1 MLRWLPLA
9 WLLTVPTPLLA
20 PVDDVVD
27 APAPVDSAAPLKFQ
41 PQQVQQTNPP
51 ARFDQGLERLERSQP
66 EQVEVRSPEGLDQLE
81 RNRVIT
87 PQERDLQGT
96 GRSAQGPIDV
106 TAFQK
111 ACQEGA
117 LTKQECTSGVARR
130 PGSRRNRPGIEFQD
144 RSTDGSARA
153 GRDRGLSAP
162 NGTPLTVPVSAL
174 LAGEGGRF
182 SLQSVFAVTPRPLP
196 SPGNGDRRLLFP
208 VLGEAFTSSGFGWRL
223 HPVLGTWLM
232 HAGQDFAAP
241 QGAPVVASLS
251 GRVVSSGLAGGYGIT
266 VVIEH
271 EKPLRRTLYGHLSE
285 IYVKAGQSVRQG
297 EVIGRVGSTGLSTG
311 PHLHFELRR
320 PDAGGWVATNPDDL
334 DMGQLVKQMARQ
346 GDDAVSILVSQL
358 LRSLERPDEIS
369 SSRPEG

>member
-1 MLRWLPLA
+1 
-9 WLLTVPTPLLA
+9 
-20 PVDDVVD
+20 
-27 APAPVDSAAPLKFQ
+27 
-41 PQQVQQTNPP
+41 
-51 ARFDQGLERLERSQP
+51 
-66 EQVEVRSPEGLDQLE
+66 
-81 RNRVIT
+81 
-87 PQERDLQGT
+87 
-96 GRSAQGPIDV
+96 
-106 TAFQK
+106 
-111 ACQEGA
+111 
-117 LTKQECTSGVARR
+117 
-130 PGSRRNRPGIEFQD
+130 
-144 RSTDGSARA
+144 
-153 GRDRGLSAP
+153 
-162 NGTPLTVPVSAL
+162 
-174 LAGEGGRF
+174 
-182 SLQSVFAVTPRPLP
+182 
-196 SPGNGDRRLLFP
+196 
-208 VLGEAFTSSGFGWRL
+208 
-223 HPVLGTWLM
+223 M

>member
-9 WLLTVPTPLLA
+9 WLLTVPTPWLA
-20 PVDDVVD
+20 SVDDVVD
-27 APAPVDSAAPLKFQ
+27 PSAPVDSAAPLQ
-41 PQQVQQTNPP
+41 SESQQVQPIEPP
-51 ARFDQGLERLERSQP
+51 ARFDQVLKRLERSELEP
-66 EQVEVRSPEGLDQLE
+66 VEVRSPEGLDQLE

-87 PQERDLQGT
+87 SQERDLQGT
-96 GRSAQGPIDV
+96 GRSAEGPVDGP
-106 TAFQK
+106 AFQK
-111 ACQEGA
+111 ACREGA
-117 LTKQECTSGVARR
+117 LTRRECTSGVARR
-130 PGSRRNRPGIEFQD
+130 PGSRKNRPGIEFQA
-144 RSTDGSARA
+144 RSTDASAQD
-153 GRDRGLSAP
+153 GRDRGRSAP
-162 NGTPLTVPVSAL
+162 NSTPLTVPVSAL

-271 EKPLRRTLYGHLSE
+271 ENPSRQTLYGHLSE
-285 IYVKAGQSVRQG
+285 IYVKAGQTVRQG

-320 PDAGGWVATNPDDL
+320 PEAGGWVAINPDDL
-334 DMGQLVKQMARQ
+334 DMGQLARQMARQ

-369 SSRPEG
+369 STRPEG